1 MIKYENGKIYK
12 IITNDPNES
21 CYVGSTAQ
29 PYLSNRMAD
38 HISAYKTWVKSINKN
53 KHKIMSFELFDKYG
67 VENCKI
73 ILLESVN
80 AKSKDE
86 LRMKEQEYI
95 SKLKCVNKKRAYCS
109 SEDNKIRDQQ
119 YYIDNKDKIKE
130 RMSNTYIE
138 KRDTICARVNEYR
151 KANLETI
158 NAKKKHYRM
167 NHGKE
172 TIKRQQQKTYYC
184 PNCSHEIRWNKKSR
198 HNRTKLHINNTLKYM
213 ESIIESYNK
222 VQPIEIQNFILE

>member
-12 IITNDPNES
+12 IIGNIPDEP

-29 PYLSNRMAD
+29 TYLCSRMAD
-38 HISAYKTWVKSINKN
+38 HISAYKTWVKSIHKN
-53 KHKIMSFELFDKYG
+53 KRKVMSFELFDKYG

-95 SKLKCVNKKRAYCS
+95 NKLKCINKCRAYCS
-109 SEDNKIRDQQ
+109 PEDMKIYDQQ
-119 YYIDNKDKIKE
+119 YYNENKDKIKE
-130 RMSNTYIE
+130 RMSNTYTE
-138 KRDTICARVNEYR
+138 KRDIICARVNKYR

-158 NAKKKHYRM
+158 KAKKKHYAM
-167 NHGKE
+167 NQGKE
-172 TIKRQQQKTYYC
+172 TITQQRQRTYYC
-184 PNCSHEIRWNKKSR
+184 PSCDYSLRLVKKSR
-198 HNRTKLHINNTLKYM
+198 HNKSNLHITNTLKYM
-213 ESIIESYNK
+213 ETITQKYNQ
-222 VQPIEIQNFILE
+222 VQPIEIQNFTLE